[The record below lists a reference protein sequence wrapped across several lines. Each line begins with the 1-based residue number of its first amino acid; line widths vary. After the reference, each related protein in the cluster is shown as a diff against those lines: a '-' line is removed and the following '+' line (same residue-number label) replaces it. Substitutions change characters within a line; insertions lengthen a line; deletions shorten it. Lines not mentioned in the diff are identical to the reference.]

1 MPKDYPRHQRVG
13 DQIQREL
20 AQLIRTEVKDP
31 RLSAMLTVAEVRVS
45 PDLSQ
50 ARVFI
55 TVLED
60 DEAGEQTVAVL
71 NGASGFLRKQLGRLL
86 RLRVIPRLHF
96 IYDTTAEE
104 GERLASLIDQA
115 VAADRKQSDE
125 S

>member
-55 TVLED
+55 TVLGD
-60 DEAGEQTVAVL
+60 DAEGEQSVGIL
-71 NGASGFLRKQLGRLL
+71 NGASGFLRKQLGRIL
-86 RLRVIPRLHF
+86 RMRSIPQLHF

-104 GERLASLIDQA
+104 GERLASLINQA
-115 VAADRKQSDE
+115 VASDRKNSGDD
-125 S
+125 

>member
-31 RLSAMLTVAEVRVS
+31 RLSTMLTVAEVRVS

-50 ARVFI
+50 ARIFI
-55 TVLED
+55 SVLGD
-60 DEAGEQTVAVL
+60 DADGEQTVAVL

-86 RLRVIPRLHF
+86 RLRVIPQLRF
-96 IYDTTAEE
+96 VYDTTAED
-104 GERLASLIDQA
+104 GERLSSLIDQA
-115 VAADRKQSDE
+115 VASDRKKSGE